1 MKKIMAL
8 LLAGTMAMGLLSAC
22 GSGSGNSEAQGN
34 KSGNSTTP
42 EKKYSVSAMNILFG
56 AAPPT
61 TNSSGIKAIEER
73 YNIEYKYIPVAAGDY
88 NNKIGV
94 TVASGDMPDL
104 MLLEDTSPSYFNWV
118 QNGMFLPIEDYIK
131 DYPNLSKVP
140 QSVWETL
147 TTDGH
152 IYGIP
157 RLRGIPFHTMAI
169 RQDWLDKLELQMPTN
184 YDELYNVMK
193 AFTENDPDGNG
204 KKDTYGYALDG
215 DFSGANG
222 LFGPNRALRTGWYE
236 DGNGGI
242 QHGYLMPNAKTSI
255 EFMMKAYQDG
265 LVSSDY
271 TIKKG
276 AQAEEDFLTGKAGI
290 IGNWAYTAFSK
301 ARMDKA
307 LAVNPDFKVAPVP
320 PLTAADGYKGNGMA
334 EGYYGFFV
342 MPVTLGKEEDKVK
355 KLLSILDDMMGEEGA
370 SFMQWG
376 IEGEHYTVE
385 NGVNVLTD
393 KGSSEGTGK
402 YLLTNH
408 AAEGDWIFTP
418 DDTELTKS
426 LKEQAY
432 KVAMEGEPY
441 LDMSVGLYSPAN
453 AEKGTELRQY
463 LLDEVNKIV
472 MGQRPLDDY
481 DSIIQEW
488 KNRGGEQIIQEMNE
502 AYKKRLE
509 QQK

>member
-1 MKKIMAL
+1 MKKMMAL
-8 LLAGTMAMGLLSAC
+8 LLACTMAIGLLSAC
-22 GSGSGNSEAQGN
+22 GSGSGSSSESQGN
-34 KSGNSTTP
+34 NSDTSTSS
-42 EKKYSVSAMNILFG
+42 EKKYSVSAMNILYG

-88 NNKIGV
+88 NNKVGV

-118 QNGMFLPIEDYIK
+118 QNGMFLPLEDYIK
-131 DYPNLSKVP
+131 DYPNLSKIP
-140 QSVWETL
+140 QSVWDTL

-157 RLRGIPFHTMAI
+157 RLRGIPFHAMAI
-169 RQDWLDKLELQMPTN
+169 RQDWLDKLGMKMPTT
-184 YDELYNVMK
+184 YDELYEVMK
-193 AFTENDPDGNG
+193 AFSNNDPDGNG

-222 LFGPNRALRTGWYE
+222 LFGSNRALRTGWYD

-242 QHGYLMPNAKTSI
+242 QHGYLMPNAKASV

-290 IGNWAYTAFSK
+290 IGNWAYTAYTT

-307 LAVNPDFKVAPVP
+307 LAVNPNFKVAPMP
-320 PLTAADGYKGNGMA
+320 PLTAADGYKGNGTA
-334 EGYYGFFV
+334 AGYYGFFV
-342 MPVTLGKEEDKVK
+342 MPVTLGKEEDKVR
-355 KLLSILDDMMGEEGA
+355 KLLSILDDMMSEEGA
-370 SFMQWG
+370 TFMQWG
-376 IEGEHYTVE
+376 IEGEHHTAD
-385 NGVNVLTD
+385 NGTKVLTE
-393 KGSSEGTGK
+393 KGTTEGPGK

-408 AAEGDWIFTP
+408 SAEGEWIFSP

-426 LKEQAY
+426 LKDEAF

-441 LDMSVGLYSPAN
+441 ADLSVGLYSPTN
-453 AEKGTELRQY
+453 AEKGKELGQY
-463 LLDEVNKIV
+463 LLDETNKIV
-472 MGQRPLDDY
+472 TGQRPLDDY
-481 DSIIQEW
+481 DKIIQEW

-502 AYKKRLE
+502 AYKKRLD
-509 QQK
+509 Q